1 MEKIIRQSIG
11 IDCSKDDFAV
21 NFSISY
27 ADMEVKHLASRV
39 FKNQQAGFN
48 NFLDWVKKYSEPTL
62 PYVFVMEATGV
73 YHERLA
79 CFLYDHKQ
87 QVAVVLP
94 QRAKNFSKT
103 LTVKTITDKESAK
116 YLAVMGLEKKLD
128 LWLKPEEVYI
138 TLKNLT
144 RERSQIQKQ
153 VNEVKNQI
161 HAEKSGAW
169 PNQKSQLRL
178 NERLQFLQKQ
188 KEEIEADIA
197 EVLRLN
203 PELNNRIKKVITIPG
218 IGMLTA
224 VTIIAETHAF
234 RLIQNKRQLVSYAGY
249 DVIEKQS
256 GTSVHSKPRISK
268 RGNKHIRKAM
278 HMPACAAIRC
288 SDSSKEV
295 FKRIVSKSGIKM
307 KGVVAVQ
314 RKLLVLIYILWK
326 NNEEFDPEYQLKNRA
341 A

>member
-1 MEKIIRQSIG
+1 MIFIKTFFR
-11 IDCSKDDFAV
+11 
-21 NFSISY
+21 
-27 ADMEVKHLASRV
+27 
-39 FKNQQAGFN
+39 
-48 NFLDWVKKYSEPTL
+48 
-62 PYVFVMEATGV
+62 FV
-73 YHERLA
+73 
-79 CFLYDHKQ
+79 
-87 QVAVVLP
+87 
-94 QRAKNFSKT
+94 
-103 LTVKTITDKESAK
+103 
-116 YLAVMGLEKKLD
+116 
-128 LWLKPEEVYI
+128 
-138 TLKNLT
+138 
-144 RERSQIQKQ
+144 
-153 VNEVKNQI
+153 
-161 HAEKSGAW
+161 
-169 PNQKSQLRL
+169 
-178 NERLQFLQKQ
+178 
-188 KEEIEADIA
+188 
-197 EVLRLN
+197 
-203 PELNNRIKKVITIPG
+203 LNNRIKKVITIPG